1 MAMESSACS
10 WFPSSF
16 LEFSALCFLY
26 ISPAYTLFDT
36 HETMGWKNVNVIIE
50 DKLLLG
56 KFVSYPPFYRNPSVG
71 LMRFFCS
78 PYSVIAARAPRT
90 ISERRITHIVSVCT
104 DPIPADIPAG
114 GIKQLRI
121 PVEDVDYADLL
132 IHFPAACRF
141 IHQAIA
147 EGGTVLVHCN
157 QGLSRSAAVV
167 AAYVSASTTPIAF
180 LCIEY

>member
-1 MAMESSACS
+1 MH
-10 WFPSSF
+10 
-16 LEFSALCFLY
+16 FS
-26 ISPAYTLFDT
+26 
-36 HETMGWKNVNVIIE
+36 
-50 DKLLLG
+50 
-56 KFVSYPPFYRNPSVG
+56 
-71 LMRFFCS
+71 RFF
-78 PYSVIAARAPRT
+78 YSLVAARAPRT

-104 DPIPADIPAG
+104 DPIPADVPAG

-121 PVEDVDYADLL
+121 PVEDVDYVDLL

-167 AAYVSASTTPIAF
+167 AAYVSTSTAPRLLVDRILTGSVFQLMAARQLSAADAQDVVRRAREQVWINPGFQEQLVLWGICQYNVTPDNGVYKKWRMKIDST
-180 LCIEY
+180 LQRS

>member
-1 MAMESSACS
+1 M
-10 WFPSSF
+10 
-16 LEFSALCFLY
+16 Y
-26 ISPAYTLFDT
+26 
-36 HETMGWKNVNVIIE
+36 
-50 DKLLLG
+50 
-56 KFVSYPPFYRNPSVG
+56 
-71 LMRFFCS
+71 LMRFFSS

-114 GIKQLRI
+114 GIRQLRI
-121 PVEDVDYADLL
+121 PVEDVDYSDLL

-167 AAYVSASTTPIAF
+167 AAYVSASATPIDF
-180 LCIEY
+180 LYIEC

>member
-1 MAMESSACS
+1 
-10 WFPSSF
+10 
-16 LEFSALCFLY
+16 
-26 ISPAYTLFDT
+26 
-36 HETMGWKNVNVIIE
+36 MGWKNVNVIIE

-56 KFVSYPPFYRNPSVG
+56 N
-71 LMRFFCS
+71 
-78 PYSVIAARAPRT
+78 VIAARAPRT
-90 ISERRITHIVSVCT
+90 ISERRITHIVSVCR

-167 AAYVSASTTPIAF
+167 AAYLMATRQHSAAEAQDVVRRAREQVWINPGFQEQLVLWGICQYNVTADNGVYKKWRMKIDSA
-180 LCIEY
+180 LQRS

>member
-1 MAMESSACS
+1 
-10 WFPSSF
+10 
-16 LEFSALCFLY
+16 
-26 ISPAYTLFDT
+26 
-36 HETMGWKNVNVIIE
+36 
-50 DKLLLG
+50 
-56 KFVSYPPFYRNPSVG
+56 
-71 LMRFFCS
+71 MRFFCS
-78 PYSVIAARAPRT
+78 VPPYSVIAARAPRT

-132 IHFPAACRF
+132 IHFPSACKF

-167 AAYVSASTTPIAF
+167 AAYVSASATPSVF

>member
-1 MAMESSACS
+1 M
-10 WFPSSF
+10 
-16 LEFSALCFLY
+16 
-26 ISPAYTLFDT
+26 
-36 HETMGWKNVNVIIE
+36 V
-50 DKLLLG
+50 
-56 KFVSYPPFYRNPSVG
+56 
-71 LMRFFCS
+71 
-78 PYSVIAARAPRT
+78 AARAPRT
-90 ISERRITHIVSVCT
+90 ISEKRITHIVSVCT

-121 PVEDVDYADLL
+121 SVEDVDYADLL

-167 AAYVSASTTPIAF
+167 AAYVSAPTIRIAF
-180 LCIEY
+180 LYIEC